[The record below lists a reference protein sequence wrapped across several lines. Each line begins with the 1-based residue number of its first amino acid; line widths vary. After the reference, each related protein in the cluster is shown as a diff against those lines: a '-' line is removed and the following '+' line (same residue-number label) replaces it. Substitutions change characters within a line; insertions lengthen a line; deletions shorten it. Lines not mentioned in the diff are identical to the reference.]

1 MAQSAEMLWIDAL
14 ELDQAGD
21 IQEAL
26 ELARQIVEIDS
37 RHSDAWMMIARLSL
51 PPLNRG
57 KQVMPTLAQA
67 ATSLSA
73 LRRVVQHDH
82 DNKEAWILGGAL
94 LVDHLGMMEESLV
107 WWEQRRDVE
116 PREVMPLIEQI
127 GVLIRLGIYK
137 DAGERLEE
145 MFSDEMEPPDNKE
158 LMGMDKVRSLVENA
172 AKMEKDDVFRPANH
186 KHKRWA
192 VIDRMKTRKPVS
204 PTLFLFTFVA
214 PIVFLLGTVAMTLVG
229 GSLFGFVLVFFI
241 ILGLFM
247 VVSKFATSLLHKL
260 NRHAL
265 DLDRAL
271 DVEMSTGK
279 VCIPDDIRGSKL
291 YNAML
296 AQRPP
301 AFVERLEKIAEVGER
316 LSYRWKPDLPNWMFL
331 ADADYEDEI
340 DESEEDG
347 PLELDG
353 IED

>member
-1 MAQSAEMLWIDAL
+1 
-14 ELDQAGD
+14 
-21 IQEAL
+21 
-26 ELARQIVEIDS
+26 
-37 RHSDAWMMIARLSL
+37 
-51 PPLNRG
+51 
-57 KQVMPTLAQA
+57 
-67 ATSLSA
+67 
-73 LRRVVQHDH
+73 
-82 DNKEAWILGGAL
+82 
-94 LVDHLGMMEESLV
+94 
-107 WWEQRRDVE
+107 
-116 PREVMPLIEQI
+116 
-127 GVLIRLGIYK
+127 
-137 DAGERLEE
+137 
-145 MFSDEMEPPDNKE
+145 
-158 LMGMDKVRSLVENA
+158 
-172 AKMEKDDVFRPANH
+172 
-186 KHKRWA
+186 
-192 VIDRMKTRKPVS
+192 MKTRKPVS

-229 GSLFGFVLVFFI
+229 GSLLGFVLVFFI

-247 VVSKFATSLLHKL
+247 VVSKFATGLLHKL

-296 AQRPP
+296 GQRPP
-301 AFVERLEKIAEVGER
+301 AFAERLEKIAEVGER
-316 LSYRWKPDLPNWMFL
+316 LSYRWKPDLPNWLVM